1 MDLPP
6 AVIILLLGAIPLFE
20 ARYAIPTALVAGYP
34 PLEAFLLGLAGNLL
48 PIVPLLLLLGPVSDL
63 LIRHSALADRFFRW
77 LFERTRTKLAG
88 QEKVGALALF
98 AFVAV
103 PLPMTGAW
111 SGCVVAFIFGIPFRY
126 ALPAIAL
133 GAVVA
138 ALVTTLPTLGILSLF
153 G

>member
-1 MDLPP
+1 MDIPP

-20 ARYAIPTALVAGYP
+20 ARYAIPTALVAGYQ

-48 PIVPLLLLLGPVSDL
+48 PIVPLLLLLGPVSDF

-88 QEKVGALALF
+88 QERVGALALF